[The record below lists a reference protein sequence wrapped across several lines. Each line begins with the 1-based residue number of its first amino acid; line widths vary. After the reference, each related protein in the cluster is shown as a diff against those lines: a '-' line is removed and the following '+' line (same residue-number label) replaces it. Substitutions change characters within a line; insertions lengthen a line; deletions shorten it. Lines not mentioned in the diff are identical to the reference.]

1 MLCALL
7 HIGGDTMGSV
17 SSPFLFANV
26 LQSSLLGLSTLFLAL
41 NLSGCHS
48 GENEKPHPKLRA
60 TSPMVS
66 NQIVTK
72 EYVAQ
77 ISAIQHIELRAFER
91 GYLQEIFVDEGQL
104 IKKGEPMFKI
114 MPALNEAEFH
124 KAKAE
129 ADLARIEY
137 RNTQDLAKKN
147 VVSPNE
153 LALSKAKYDKA
164 KAELELASI
173 HLNFTEIK
181 APFDGLMDRFR
192 VRLGSL
198 LEEGELLTTLSDN
211 SEVWVYFNV
220 SESDYLDFKS
230 KDNDVQQAPVRL
242 KLANG
247 KLFDQKGKIDTIEA
261 DFNNE
266 TGNIAFRASF
276 PNPDGLLRHGET
288 GNILLQLPLENVLVI
303 PQKATFEILDK
314 RFVYLVNKKGEV
326 ESRQI
331 QVAEELEHIFVIE
344 SGLKETDKILL
355 EGLAEVRKGDHVE
368 IDYQDPK
375 LVLTHL
381 DIPTE

>member
-1 MLCALL
+1 
-7 HIGGDTMGSV
+7 
-17 SSPFLFANV
+17 
-26 LQSSLLGLSTLFLAL
+26 
-41 NLSGCHS
+41 
-48 GENEKPHPKLRA
+48 
-60 TSPMVS
+60 
-66 NQIVTK
+66 
-72 EYVAQ
+72 
-77 ISAIQHIELRAFER
+77 
-91 GYLQEIFVDEGQL
+91 
-104 IKKGEPMFKI
+104 
-114 MPALNEAEFH
+114 
-124 KAKAE
+124 
-129 ADLARIEY
+129 
-137 RNTQDLAKKN
+137 
-147 VVSPNE
+147 
-153 LALSKAKYDKA
+153 
-164 KAELELASI
+164 
-173 HLNFTEIK
+173 
-181 APFDGLMDRFR
+181 MDRFR

-331 QVAEELEHIFVIE
+331 QVADELEHIFVIE

>member
-1 MLCALL
+1 MR
-7 HIGGDTMGSV
+7 SV

-48 GENEKPHPKLRA
+48 AEDEKPHPKLRA

-344 SGLKETDKILL
+344 FGLKETDKILL

-375 LVLTHL
+375 LVLTQL
-381 DIPTE
+381 DIPAE

>member
-1 MLCALL
+1 
-7 HIGGDTMGSV
+7 
-17 SSPFLFANV
+17 
-26 LQSSLLGLSTLFLAL
+26 
-41 NLSGCHS
+41 
-48 GENEKPHPKLRA
+48 
-60 TSPMVS
+60 
-66 NQIVTK
+66 
-72 EYVAQ
+72 
-77 ISAIQHIELRAFER
+77 
-91 GYLQEIFVDEGQL
+91 
-104 IKKGEPMFKI
+104 
-114 MPALNEAEFH
+114 
-124 KAKAE
+124 
-129 ADLARIEY
+129 
-137 RNTQDLAKKN
+137 
-147 VVSPNE
+147 
-153 LALSKAKYDKA
+153 
-164 KAELELASI
+164 LASI

-344 SGLKETDKILL
+344 FGLKETDKILL

-375 LVLTHL
+375 LVLTQL
-381 DIPTE
+381 DIPAE

>member
-1 MLCALL
+1 
-7 HIGGDTMGSV
+7 
-17 SSPFLFANV
+17 
-26 LQSSLLGLSTLFLAL
+26 
-41 NLSGCHS
+41 
-48 GENEKPHPKLRA
+48 
-60 TSPMVS
+60 
-66 NQIVTK
+66 
-72 EYVAQ
+72 
-77 ISAIQHIELRAFER
+77 
-91 GYLQEIFVDEGQL
+91 
-104 IKKGEPMFKI
+104 
-114 MPALNEAEFH
+114 
-124 KAKAE
+124 
-129 ADLARIEY
+129 
-137 RNTQDLAKKN
+137 
-147 VVSPNE
+147 
-153 LALSKAKYDKA
+153 
-164 KAELELASI
+164 
-173 HLNFTEIK
+173 
-181 APFDGLMDRFR
+181 
-192 VRLGSL
+192 LGSL

-331 QVAEELEHIFVIE
+331 QVADELEHIFVIE